1 MSVELNNGSSS
12 STVST
17 DPALIAQQQQAVIA
31 SLQLENAKLHS
42 LGSSIQHQ
50 LKVAQDKLAIASA
63 HRPRIPSP
71 AHFTGETGSAADEW
85 IDSLEKQ
92 FAYYGSSLQHDE
104 ERIKYAVMFFAPGK
118 ATTWWN
124 SSSKELTTAGTPI
137 TTWSEFTSAVRER
150 YQPISSAMIAR
161 QSLDT
166 FVQRGSVQNY
176 TDHFYQCMNFITDMG
191 MTDQIHRYTSGLRQE
206 IKSKVIEAKVTS
218 IHDAVNEAHSAES
231 YLGMS
236 RGTSSG
242 SFKGSRFP
250 QRAWNSAGASTGTS
264 SAMDINM
271 IGSSQAG
278 EEDTSTARERH
289 LQQQIDALMSQQQ
302 LQSSINAMFERTK
315 SPSSFGGGRGGYN
328 SGGSGSGAGGP
339 RVSDVTKEEFARCRA
354 EHRCLQ
360 CHEVGHV
367 ANGCKKPRNLKW

>member
-1 MSVELNNGSSS
+1 MSSS
-12 STVST
+12 SSSAPPSS
-17 DPALIAQQQQAVIA
+17 DPAVIAQQQQSLIE
-31 SLQLENAKLHS
+31 SLQVENAKLHS
-42 LGSSIQHQ
+42 LGSQIQHQ
-50 LKVAQDKLAIASA
+50 LKVAQDKLVIASA

-85 IDSLEKQ
+85 NESLEKQ
-92 FAYYGSSLQHDE
+92 FAYYGASLQQDAD
-104 ERIKYAVMFFAPGK
+104 RIRYAVMFFAPGK

-124 SSSKELTTAGTPI
+124 SSNKELTAAGTPI
-137 TTWSEFTSAVRER
+137 TTWVEFTAAVRER

-191 MTDQIHRYTSGLRQE
+191 MTDQIHRYTSGLKQE
-206 IKSKVIEAKVTS
+206 IKSKVIEAKVSS

-231 YLGMS
+231 YLGLS
-236 RGTSSG
+236 RGGASG
-242 SFKGSRFP
+242 AFKGGKFP
-250 QRAWNSAGASTGTS
+250 QRSWNSAGASASSSS
-264 SAMDINM
+264 SAMDINL
-271 IGSSQAG
+271 IGSSTDG
-278 EEDTSTARERH
+278 YEDDTSSARERH

-315 SPSSFGGGRGGYN
+315 SASGGGKGHSG
-328 SGGSGSGAGGP
+328 GGSGV

-354 EHRCLQ
+354 ENRCLQ

-367 ANGCKKPRNLKW
+367 ANGCKKPRSLKW